1 MQGRVPHPDRRVVA
15 GRGYNVRVG
24 GVGGWRGMGGWA
36 RDGGMG
42 RVRRRTVDGVGDGQD
57 GGDGGMEGWRGGAGD
72 G

>member
-1 MQGRVPHPDRRVVA
+1 
-15 GRGYNVRVG
+15 
-24 GVGGWRGMGGWA
+24 MGGWA
-36 RDGGMG
+36 RDWGMG